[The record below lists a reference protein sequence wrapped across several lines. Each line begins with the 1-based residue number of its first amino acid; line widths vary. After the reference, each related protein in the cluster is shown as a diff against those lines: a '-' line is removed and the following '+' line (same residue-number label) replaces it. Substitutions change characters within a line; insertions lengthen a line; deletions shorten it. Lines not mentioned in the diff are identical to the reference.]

1 MINSSCCTIKQA
13 IMHRFTRPLQ
23 RTAESVGIGRAVA
36 FDDDAP
42 KAEQSRA
49 IVSTIFD
56 TVAQTV
62 KHRLGQRACGH
73 GQSIAVEFGAHHGG
87 DHFCHAF
94 YGLQDNITD
103 KTVADYDIDR
113 AFADIVAL
121 DVTVEIQAAAAQKLS
136 RLFDDF
142 VALDDFFADIEQADR
157 SEEHTSELQSLMRI
171 SYAVFCLKKKKPKI
185 KNRHNTNIS
194 KTTNNKR
201 PQQSNYINKDI
212 MQGI

>member
-1 MINSSCCTIKQA
+1 MINSACCTIKQA

-49 IVSTIFD
+49 IVSTIVD

-73 GQSIAVEFGAHHGG
+73 GQSIAVEFGAYHGG

-94 YGLQDNITD
+94 YGLQDTITD
-103 KTVADYDIDR
+103 NTVHDDEIDS
-113 AFADIVAL
+113 AFTDIVAL
-121 DVTVEIQAAAAQKLS
+121 DVPGKL
-136 RLFDDF
+136 
-142 VALDDFFADIEQADR
+142 Q
-157 SEEHTSELQSLMRI
+157 
-171 SYAVFCLKKKKPKI
+171 
-185 KNRHNTNIS
+185 NR
-194 KTTNNKR
+194 KTAE
-201 PQQSNYINKDI
+201 
-212 MQGI
+212 

>member
-1 MINSSCCTIKQA
+1 MINSACCTIKQA

-23 RTAESVGIGRAVA
+23 RTAESVGIGRAVT

-49 IVSTIFD
+49 IVSTIVD

-87 DHFCHAF
+87 DHFCPAF

-103 KTVADYDIDR
+103 KTVADDDNER
-113 AFADIVAL
+113 AFADIVTL
-121 DVTVEIQAAAAQKLS
+121 DVTVELTAADSQKLTQIGRAS
-136 RLFDDF
+136 
-142 VALDDFFADIEQADR
+142 
-157 SEEHTSELQSLMRI
+157 
-171 SYAVFCLKKKKPKI
+171 
-185 KNRHNTNIS
+185 
-194 KTTNNKR
+194 
-201 PQQSNYINKDI
+201 
-212 MQGI
+212 